1 MAKRFTWRLEQV
13 RRLKGRE
20 EERKQQDLAEA
31 LAQLQSVIALRFQ
44 LEQQQE
50 ACRIQLLQFQSGRLN
65 PIDLR
70 IINTYLEDLSHQHR
84 ELETN
89 LREAHSRVA
98 EKREALMK
106 TVREKQAL
114 NNLKERDYRAFQ
126 KEERRR
132 DQVAMDEIASR
143 RKTT

>member
-1 MAKRFTWRLEQV
+1 MAKRFVWRLEPV
-13 RRLKGRE
+13 RRLKERE

-31 LAQLQSVIALRFQ
+31 LAQLQSVTALRSK

-50 ACRIQLLQFQSGRLN
+50 ACRIQLRQFQSGRLN

-70 IINTYLEDLSHQHR
+70 TINAYLEDLSRQHR
-84 ELETN
+84 ELETA
-89 LREAHSRVA
+89 LQEAHSQVA

-106 TVREKQAL
+106 TVREKQVL
-114 NNLKERDYRAFQ
+114 DNLKERDHRAFK

-132 DQVAMDEIASR
+132 DQTAMDEIASR
-143 RKTT
+143 RKFT